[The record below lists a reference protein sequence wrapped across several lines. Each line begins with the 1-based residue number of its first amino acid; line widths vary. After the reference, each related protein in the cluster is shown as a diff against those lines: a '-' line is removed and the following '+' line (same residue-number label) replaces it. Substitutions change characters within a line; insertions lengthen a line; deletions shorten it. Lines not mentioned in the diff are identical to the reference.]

1 MPIIKKD
8 QIMAERP
15 VIIVLYGTPGTGKT
29 SIANTSEEPLLIDTD
44 RGSSRASNR
53 VDTLVVSTWEEV
65 IDAKPDMKSYK
76 TVICDTARSISED
89 FLEDYVVKKNYKL
102 KTNSLKRYGEMG
114 SEFKSFVNYLRSNN
128 SDIIFV
134 CHDKEMTEGDVTRH
148 CPDGMGQTKDLL
160 LRIAD
165 QVGYLT
171 MVNGKR
177 TIVFDPTDT
186 SVGKNVAQIPP
197 TVVPDC
203 NSPIFSDFMANI
215 IKQVKSSLVNKS
227 EAQKEAQAALE
238 EAKNKVAN
246 AKTLKDANELITIAN
261 NLAKVHQR
269 GFKEFVMTEMKKLGF
284 VIKDGKFVKDEKAA

>member
-8 QIMAERP
+8 ESMPARP
-15 VIIVLYGTPGTGKT
+15 VTMVLYGVPGVGKT
-29 SIANTSEEPLLIDTD
+29 SIANTSENPLLIDTD
-44 RGSSRASNR
+44 RGSTRASNR

-76 TVICDTARSISED
+76 TIICDTARSISED
-89 FLEDYVVKKNYKL
+89 FLEDYVIKKNYKL

-134 CHDKEMTEGDVTRH
+134 CHDKETTEGDIIRH
-148 CPDGMGQTKDLL
+148 APDGMGQAKDLL

-165 QVGYLT
+165 QVGFIT

-203 NSPIFSDFMANI
+203 NSSEFMNFAANL
-215 IKQVKSSLVNKS
+215 IKQVKLKTIAKTEEQVK
-227 EAQKEAQAALE
+227 AQAQLE
-238 EAKNKVAN
+238 EATAKLES
-246 AKTLKDANELITIAN
+246 AKTLKDANELIDIAN
-261 NLAKVHQR
+261 ALPKPMQAAFKKKVA
-269 GFKEFVMTEMKKLGF
+269 EDMKKLGF
-284 VIKDGKFVKDEKAA
+284 VIKDGKFIKNE

>member
-8 QIMAERP
+8 QVMSERP

-29 SIANTSEEPLLIDTD
+29 SVANTSEEPLLIDTD

-53 VDTLVVSTWEEV
+53 VDTLVVSKWEEV
-65 IDAKPDMKSYK
+65 VEAMPDMKSYK
-76 TVICDTARSISED
+76 TIICDTARSISED

-102 KTNSLKRYGEMG
+102 KTNALKRYGEMG
-114 SEFKSFVNYLRSNN
+114 AEFKSFVNYLRSNN

-134 CHDKEMTEGDVTRH
+134 CHDKETTEGDVVRH

-186 SVGKNVAQIPP
+186 SIGKNVAQIEP
-197 TVVPDC
+197 TIVPDC
-203 NSPIFSDFMANI
+203 NSPMFSTFMAGI

-227 EAQKEAQAALE
+227 EAQKEAQAKLE
-238 EAKNKVAN
+238 EARAKVA
-246 AKTLKDANELITIAN
+246 AVKTVKDANELITIAN
-261 NLAKVHQR
+261 GLAPIHQR
-269 GFKEFVMTEMKKLGF
+269 GFKEYVMAEMKKLGF
-284 VIKDGKFVKDEKAA
+284 TIKEGKFVKE

>member
-8 QIMAERP
+8 QVMSERP

-53 VDTLVVSTWEEV
+53 VDTLVVSKWEEV
-65 IDAKPDMKSYK
+65 VEAMPDMKSYK
-76 TVICDTARSISED
+76 TIICDTARSISED
-89 FLEDYVVKKNYKL
+89 FLEDYVVAKNYKL
-102 KTNSLKRYGEMG
+102 KTNALKRYGEMG

-134 CHDKEMTEGDVTRH
+134 CHDKELTEGDVVRH

-203 NSPIFSDFMANI
+203 NSPMFLTFMADI

-227 EAQKEAQAALE
+227 EAQKEAQKALD
-238 EAKNKVAN
+238 EARQKVAE

-269 GFKEFVMTEMKKLGF
+269 AFKEFVMAEMKKLGF
-284 VIKDGKFVKDEKAA
+284 VIKDGKFTKE